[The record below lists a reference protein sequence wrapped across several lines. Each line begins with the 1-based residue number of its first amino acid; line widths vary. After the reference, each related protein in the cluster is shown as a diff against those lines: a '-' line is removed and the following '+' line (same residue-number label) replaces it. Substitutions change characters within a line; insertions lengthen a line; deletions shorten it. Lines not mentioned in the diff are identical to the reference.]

1 MNKFTYVSL
10 LFSLWLSLSSIQLF
24 AQNTNPSVAL
34 AATPNSSCE
43 QVVEPDS
50 AYGFVRILERDNSKL
65 DFMQVNVEVEFQ
77 VADHEPCTLTETTPV
92 ELYLP
97 KAPISL
103 KVSRQEGQNPFHF
116 SIHRKR
122 LGPIMFLKDINSIC
136 MAYDEE
142 WRQSTWC

>member
-1 MNKFTYVSL
+1 MKRYIHI
-10 LFSLWLSLSSIQLF
+10 LSLSILGLGTISNQIF
-24 AQNTNPSVAL
+24 AQDTN
-34 AATPNSSCE
+34 TPNSSCE

-77 VADHEPCTLTETTPV
+77 IADHEPCTLTETTPV

-97 KAPISL
+97 KAPISV

-122 LGPIMFLKDINSIC
+122 LGPIMFLKDIDSIC
-136 MAYDEE
+136 MAYDKE
-142 WRQSTWC
+142 WKRSSWC

>member
-1 MNKFTYVSL
+1 MKRYIYIFL
-10 LFSLWLSLSSIQLF
+10 LSIFWLGASSNQ
-24 AQNTNPSVAL
+24 AL
-34 AATPNSSCE
+34 AQDTISPSTLSGALDTSCG

-77 VADHEPCTLTETTPV
+77 VGDHEPCSLTETTPV